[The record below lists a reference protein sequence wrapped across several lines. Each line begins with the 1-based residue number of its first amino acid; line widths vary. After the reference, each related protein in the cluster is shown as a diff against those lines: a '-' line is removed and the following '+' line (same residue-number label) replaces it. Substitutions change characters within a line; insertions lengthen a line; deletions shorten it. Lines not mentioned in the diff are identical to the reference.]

1 MNYQINERKKK
12 MRATDEDKDLIETA
26 NQQSWFWVLVPVL
39 AGALLLPKTFI
50 FLVLLFGW
58 IL

>member
-1 MNYQINERKKK
+1 

-39 AGALLLPKTFI
+39 AGVLLLPKTFI

>member
-12 MRATDEDKDLIETA
+12 MKAIDEDKDLAETA
-26 NQQSWFWVLVPVL
+26 NQQSWFWVLLPVL
-39 AGALLLPKTFI
+39 AGVLLLPKTFI